1 VQWFVINQQRGVKM
15 RSEEPVKII
24 EILRLTEMGLSKL
37 DIAKGTDKNSTILE
51 KKKSFKSVDFG
62 LIMHRLKL

>member
-1 VQWFVINQQRGVKM
+1 M